1 MKMQLRIAN
10 STEGIILA
18 STILRKLWIFEQLKA
33 VQLHCLLILKV
44 KIKYVLYIH
53 VILNTPTIIIISN
66 KPFCMTKWASYPP
79 LPLIKSW
86 MSKHWVMLMCLFSL
100 GSMLTVGGGGGV
112 KVQNCK
118 ETELWKRS
126 TDWTEETTSL
136 QWNPPLKKFQQ
147 ERKESDTVCIT

>member
-1 MKMQLRIAN
+1 MYYIYM
-10 STEGIILA
+10 
-18 STILRKLWIFEQLKA
+18 WFE
-33 VQLHCLLILKV
+33 
-44 KIKYVLYIH
+44 
-53 VILNTPTIIIISN
+53 NTPTIIIISN

-100 GSMLTVGGGGGV
+100 GSMLTVGGGA

-118 ETELWKRS
+118 ETELWKGL

-136 QWNPPLKKFQQ
+136 QWVKSSSEKVSTRK
-147 ERKESDTVCIT
+147 ERKWHSMHYLIMLNLT